1 MDNEAI
7 DTGLILENELK
18 RRVREV
24 AMDIM
29 KDVIIKEVAKRFDA
43 EKNALLMEISISV
56 GRMLNLIEKEGRKPL
71 WESTPEEFGLTSADL
86 NAHSI
91 ARVER

>member
-1 MDNEAI
+1 MDNEAV
-7 DTGLILENELK
+7 DTALILENELR

-24 AMDIM
+24 VH
-29 KDVIIKEVAKRFDA
+29 DVMRDVVREELNKVLVA
-43 EKNALLMEISISV
+43 EKSALLMEISISV
-56 GRMLNLIEKEGRKPL
+56 GRMLQLIEKDGRKPL

-86 NAHSI
+86 NAHLI